1 LAFYVVNSFYY
12 NEETGNM
19 FLYLT
24 KPADV
29 SYEHSPEYAA
39 EDIYEAQ
46 IFLDGGIQLIG
57 KNRPPSEDGSIQGGM
72 YGRTASPS
80 DDVTNPL
87 EDAPE

>member
-1 LAFYVVNSFYY
+1 MAFYAVNSFYY

-24 KPADV
+24 KPTEV
-29 SYEHSPEYAA
+29 SYEHSSEYLP
-39 EDIYEAQ
+39 EDIFEAQ
-46 IFLDGGIQLIG
+46 IFLDGGIALIG
-57 KNRPPSEDGSIQGGM
+57 KNRPPSEDGTIPGGM

-80 DDVTNPL
+80 DDTVNPL